1 MKHSE
6 TRKEINFVIPRDQ
19 TAGFKPFF
27 EAFDT
32 RLDEFKLKSYGVS
45 MATLE
50 EVFLKIN
57 QEFAPEL
64 FGGNG
69 SDNASEDPK
78 NSSYQDNSAVKGIGN
93 TIDNSGYSAQGLK
106 ESSATQEDDGEHL
119 VRGSGMC
126 ATLGA
131 NTTKR
136 FIMYRRDW
144 CGIICEVIVPI
155 LMVVIGLQFATQA
168 SKLTANPPRFLSSAL
183 LPNPQRIMMNSKPII
198 SNEDDL
204 DLHKLAANFPNAT
217 SGAFETH
224 WYDDAATYL
233 DFYNRVY
240 EQRNDKPLYP
250 YRYGSYQIY

>member
-1 MKHSE
+1 
-6 TRKEINFVIPRDQ
+6 
-19 TAGFKPFF
+19 
-27 EAFDT
+27 
-32 RLDEFKLKSYGVS
+32 

-64 FGGNG
+64 FGSGAG
-69 SDNASEDPK
+69 SDGGSEDPK
-78 NSSYQDNSAVKGIGN
+78 GSFKDEQPSIKGIGN
-93 TIDNSGYSAQGLK
+93 TFDNSGVSAQGLK
-106 ESSATQEDDGEHL
+106 ESSTANYEDDGEHL

-155 LMVVIGLQFATQA
+155 VMVVIGLQFATQA

-183 LPNPQRIMMNSKPII
+183 LPNPQRILMNSKPII
-198 SNEDDL
+198 SDADDL
-204 DLHKLAANFPNAT
+204 DLQKLSENFPNAT

-224 WYDDAATYL
+224 FYDEAHSYL
-233 DFYNRVY
+233 DFYNKVY

-250 YRYGSYQIY
+250 YRYGSYQVYQANTKNNTYAISNFVNITS